1 MALSRMHTSA
11 KAIDTAK
18 FLLVNKCQMKHM
30 VRWCCVIPHDT
41 DVWLDPV
48 GYNIDPTLTIIYIY
62 KPPGTRYKLLCRIWL
77 LEVNWIGSTQWD
89 PSKCETLALAHGQ
102 GVLMT

>member
-30 VRWCCVIPHDT
+30 VRWRCVTAHDT

-48 GYNIDPTLTIIYIY
+48 GYNVDPYPNHNL
-62 KPPGTRYKLLCRIWL
+62 
-77 LEVNWIGSTQWD
+77 STNL
-89 PSKCETLALAHGQ
+89 PALDINYYA
-102 GVLMT
+102 